1 MCIAISETPFTDKEK
16 LCLYVFKINLCQ
28 FEQFVAKKTR
38 PMNIKL
44 IAIGKTDNKSLQ
56 TLIDD
61 YTKRLSFYIKF
72 DLEIIPDIKNV
83 KNLSESQQ
91 KEKEGEL
98 ILSKLSATDQ
108 LILLDENGKTFSSV
122 GFSEELQKKMNSGVK
137 TLVFVIGGP
146 YGFSETVYKKAQ
158 GKVSLSLMTFSHQ
171 MVRLFFIEQLYRGF
185 TILRNEPYH
194 HQ

>member
-1 MCIAISETPFTDKEK
+1 
-16 LCLYVFKINLCQ
+16 
-28 FEQFVAKKTR
+28 
-38 PMNIKL
+38 MNIKL
-44 IAIGKTDNKSLQ
+44 LAIGKTDNKNLQ
-56 TLIDD
+56 SLIDD

-72 DLEIIPDIKNV
+72 DLEVIADIKNV

-98 ILSKLSATDQ
+98 ILSKITPTDQ

-122 GFSEELQKKMNSGVK
+122 AFSEELQKKMNSGIK

-146 YGFSETVYKKAQ
+146 YGFSDDVYKKSF
-158 GKVSLSLMTFSHQ
+158 GKISLSQMTFSHQ

-185 TILRNEPYH
+185 TILKNEPYH